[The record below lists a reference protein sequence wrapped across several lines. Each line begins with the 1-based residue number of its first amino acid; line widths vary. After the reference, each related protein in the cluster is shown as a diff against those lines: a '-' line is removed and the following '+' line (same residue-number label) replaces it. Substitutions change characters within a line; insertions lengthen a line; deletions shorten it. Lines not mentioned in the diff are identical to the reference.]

1 MKYIIITMLW
11 TTNPQP
17 TTTEVQTEQLVNH
30 PYCKK
35 IYNDGGTYTWKCK
48 RYSTPDHIK
57 SLMGTPNI
65 RLAKAR
71 VQSGLLWG
79 QVG

>member
-1 MKYIIITMLW
+1 MKYLIITMLW

-35 IYNDGGTYTWKCK
+35 VYDNDKSYVWKCK
-48 RYSTPDHIK
+48 RYTTPDFIK
-57 SLMGTPNI
+57 SMMGAPNI
-65 RLAKAR
+65 RLATTR
-71 VQSGLLWG
+71 VQSGLSWG
-79 QVG
+79 RVG